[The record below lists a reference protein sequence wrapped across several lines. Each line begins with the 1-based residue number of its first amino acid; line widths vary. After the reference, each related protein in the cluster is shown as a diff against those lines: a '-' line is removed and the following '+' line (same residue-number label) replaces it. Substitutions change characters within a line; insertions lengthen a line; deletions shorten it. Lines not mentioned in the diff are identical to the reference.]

1 MKTNRIIARLDINNE
16 FVVKG
21 KFLEGLRKVGKPNEL
36 ALKYYDQGIDEII
49 FLDAVA
55 SLYDRNSLLN
65 ILSKACKEVFIP
77 ITIGGGI
84 KSISDIEN
92 LLETGAD
99 KVAINSVIFDNPKL
113 ITEAVKRFGSQAIVG
128 SLVCRKHRY
137 SWEAFRDN
145 AKHRTNKNV
154 IEWAKIL
161 EDLGVG
167 EIMISSIDSD
177 GLMKGFDLELVKS
190 ISDII
195 KIPIIASGGAG
206 NSNHIAS
213 VINDSKCDAVAV
225 GSLLHYELESVEQI
239 KLNLKK
245 QNIKVRI

>member
-55 SLYDRNSLLN
+55 SLYDRNSLIN

-92 LLETGAD
+92 LLQTGAD
-99 KVAINSVIFDNPKL
+99 KVAVNSAIFDNPKL
-113 ITEAVKRFGSQAIVG
+113 ITESVKRFGSQAIVG

-145 AKHRTNKNV
+145 AKHRTNKNA
-154 IEWAKIL
+154 IEWAKFL
-161 EDLGVG
+161 EDSGVG
-167 EIMISSIDSD
+167 EIMISSVDSD

-225 GSLLHYELESVEQI
+225 GSLLHYEIESVEQI
-239 KLNLKK
+239 KLKLKK
-245 QNIKVRI
+245 QNIKVRT

>member
-190 ISDII
+190 ITGII

>member
-36 ALKYYDQGIDEII
+36 ALKYYDHGIDEII

>member
-1 MKTNRIIARLDINNE
+1 MKTNRIIARLDINND

-92 LLETGAD
+92 LLQTGAD
-99 KVAINSVIFDNPKL
+99 KVAVNSAIFDNPKL
-113 ITEAVKRFGSQAIVG
+113 ITESVKRFGSQAIVG

-145 AKHRTNKNV
+145 AKHRTNKNA
-154 IEWAKIL
+154 IEWAKVL
-161 EDLGVG
+161 EDSGVG
-167 EIMISSIDSD
+167 EIMVSSIDSD

-190 ISDII
+190 ISDIT

-225 GSLLHYELESVEQI
+225 GSLLHYEIESVEQI
-239 KLNLKK
+239 KLKLKK
-245 QNIKVRI
+245 QNIKVRT

>member
-36 ALKYYDQGIDEII
+36 ALKYYEQGIDEIV

-65 ILSKACKEVFIP
+65 ILSEACKEIFIP

-92 LLETGAD
+92 LLATGAD
-99 KVAINSVIFDNPKL
+99 KVAINSSIFSDKKL

-128 SLVCRKHRY
+128 SLVCREHRY
-137 SWEAFRDN
+137 SWEAFKDN
-145 AKHRTNKNV
+145 AKHRTNINA
-154 IEWAKIL
+154 IEWARVL

-167 EIMISSIDSD
+167 EIMVTSIHKD
-177 GLMKGFDLELVKS
+177 GLLKGFDLDLMKS
-190 ISDII
+190 ISDVI

-206 NSNHIAS
+206 SIDHIAS
-213 VINDSKCDAVAV
+213 VIDESKSDAVAI
-225 GSLLHYELESVEQI
+225 GSLLHYKLESVQQL
-239 KLNLKK
+239 KQNLSKK
-245 QNIKVRI
+245 NIKVRL

>member
-239 KLNLKK
+239 KLNLTK
-245 QNIKVRI
+245 QAIKVRI

>member
-55 SLYDRNSLLN
+55 SLYDRNSLIN

-92 LLETGAD
+92 LLQTGAD
-99 KVAINSVIFDNPKL
+99 KVAVNSAIFDNPKL
-113 ITEAVKRFGSQAIVG
+113 ITESVKRFGSQAIVG

-145 AKHRTNKNV
+145 AKHRTNKNA
-154 IEWAKIL
+154 IEWAKVL
-161 EDLGVG
+161 EDSGVG
-167 EIMISSIDSD
+167 EIMVSSIDSD

-190 ISDII
+190 ISDIT

-225 GSLLHYELESVEQI
+225 GSLLHYEIESVEQI
-239 KLNLKK
+239 KLKLKK
-245 QNIKVRI
+245 QNIKVRT

>member
-99 KVAINSVIFDNPKL
+99 KVAINSAIFDDPKL

-145 AKHRTNKNV
+145 AKHRTNENA
-154 IEWAKIL
+154 IEWAKVL

-177 GLMKGFDLELVKS
+177 GLMRGFDLELVKS

-195 KIPIIASGGAG
+195 KVPIIASGGAG
-206 NSNHIAS
+206 NSNHIAA

-239 KLNLKK
+239 KLNLIK
-245 QNIKVRI
+245 QAIKVRI

>member
-99 KVAINSVIFDNPKL
+99 KVAINSATFDNPKL

-190 ISDII
+190 ITDII

>member
-1 MKTNRIIARLDINNE
+1 MKLNRIIARLDINNE

-36 ALKYYDQGIDEII
+36 ALKYYNQGIDEIV

-65 ILSKACKEVFIP
+65 ILSEACKEIFIP

-84 KSISDIEN
+84 KSLLDIEN
-92 LLETGAD
+92 LLKTGAD
-99 KVAINSVIFDNPKL
+99 KIAINSVIFDNTKL
-113 ITEAVKRFGSQAIVG
+113 IKEAVKRFGSQAIVG

-137 SWEAFRDN
+137 SWEAFKDN
-145 AKHRTNKNV
+145 AKHRTNKNA
-154 IEWAKIL
+154 IEWAKVL

-167 EIMISSIDSD
+167 EIMVSSIDSD
-177 GLMKGFDLELVKS
+177 GLMRGFDIDLVKS

-195 KIPIIASGGAG
+195 KIPVIASGGAG
-206 NSNHIAS
+206 TSNHIAS
-213 VINDSKCDAVAV
+213 VINDSNCDAVAI
-225 GSLLHYELESVEQI
+225 GSLLHYELESIEQI

-245 QNIKVRI
+245 QNIKVRL

>member
-1 MKTNRIIARLDINNE
+1 MKSSRIIARLDINNE
-16 FVVKG
+16 YVVKG
-21 KFLEGLRKVGKPNEL
+21 KFLEGLRKIGKPNEL
-36 ALKYYDQGIDEII
+36 ALKYYKQGIDEIV

-55 SLYDRNSLLN
+55 SLYDRNSLIN
-65 ILSKACKEVFIP
+65 ILSEACKEIFIP

-84 KSISDIEN
+84 KSLLDIEN
-92 LLETGAD
+92 LLKTGAD
-99 KVAINSVIFDNPKL
+99 KIAINSVIFDNPKL

-137 SWEAFRDN
+137 SWEAFKDN
-145 AKHRTNKNV
+145 AKHRTYKNAL
-154 IEWAKIL
+154 EWAKVL
-161 EDLGVG
+161 EDSGVG

-177 GLMKGFDLELVKS
+177 GLMKGFDLDLVKS
-190 ISDII
+190 ISEII

-213 VINDSKCDAVAV
+213 VINDSQCDAVAV
-225 GSLLHYELESVEQI
+225 GSLLHYELESVGQI
-239 KLNLKK
+239 KFNLKK

>member
-1 MKTNRIIARLDINNE
+1 MKTCRIIARLDINNE
-16 FVVKG
+16 NVVKG

-36 ALKYYDQGIDEII
+36 ALNYYEQGVDEII

-55 SLYDRNSLLN
+55 SLYDRNSLFK
-65 ILSKACKEVFIP
+65 ILSKACREVFIP

-84 KSISDIEN
+84 KSIHDIEK

-99 KVAINSVIFDNPKL
+99 KVAINSAIFDNSKL
-113 ITEAVKRFGSQAIVG
+113 ISEAVKKFGSQAIVG

-145 AKHRTNKNV
+145 AKHRTNQNA
-154 IEWAKIL
+154 IEWAKVL

-167 EIMISSIDSD
+167 ELMVTSIDNDGLGRGFDIELINSISSI
-177 GLMKGFDLELVKS
+177 
-190 ISDII
+190 IN
-195 KIPIIASGGAG
+195 IPIIVSGGG
-206 NSNHIAS
+206 GSSSHIAS
-213 VINDSKCDAVAV
+213 VIEKTKIDAVAV
-225 GSLLHYELESVEQI
+225 GSILHYGLETVEQI
-239 KLNLKK
+239 KLNLSN

>member
-1 MKTNRIIARLDINNE
+1 MKLNRIIARLDVNNDY
-16 FVVKG
+16 VVKG

-36 ALKYYDQGIDEII
+36 ALKYYEQGIDEIV

-55 SLYDRNSLLN
+55 SLYDRNSLIS

-92 LLETGAD
+92 LLKAGAD
-99 KVAINSVIFDNPKL
+99 KVAINSAIFDNPKL
-113 ITEAVKRFGSQAIVG
+113 ITESVKRFGSQAIVG

-145 AKHRTNKNV
+145 AKHRTNKNA

-167 EIMISSIDSD
+167 EIMVSSIHKD
-177 GLMKGFDLELVKS
+177 GLLKGFDLELIKS
-190 ISDII
+190 ISDTI
-195 KIPIIASGGAG
+195 KIPLIVSGGAG
-206 NSNHIAS
+206 NSNHVAS
-213 VINDSKCDAVAV
+213 VINNSNCDAVAV
-225 GSLLHYELESVEQI
+225 GSLLHYELESVEQL

-245 QNIKVRI
+245 QNIKVRL